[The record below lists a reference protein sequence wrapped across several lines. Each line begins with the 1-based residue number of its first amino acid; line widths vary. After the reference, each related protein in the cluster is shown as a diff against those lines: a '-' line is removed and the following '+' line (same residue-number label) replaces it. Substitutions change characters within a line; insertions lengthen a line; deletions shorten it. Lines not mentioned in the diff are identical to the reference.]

1 MSDTGTQTGTSIT
14 QVGTVMVPV
23 SDQDQAISFFV
34 EKLGFEKLADTPFG
48 RGDRWVE
55 VAPAGA
61 ATTLALVLPREG
73 ESVGIETRIAFRTQ
87 DIDGDYARLSAGGLD
102 VDEVVRMG
110 DPIPP
115 MLFFRDPD
123 GNRFMIVQLS

>member
-87 DIDGDYARLSAGGLD
+87 DIDGDYARLSAGGVD

>member
-1 MSDTGTQTGTSIT
+1 MTDTDTQAGTRIT
-14 QVGTVMVPV
+14 QVATLMVPV

-34 EKLGFEKLADTPFG
+34 EKLGFEKRADTPFG
-48 RGDRWVE
+48 RGERWVE

-61 ATTLALVLPREG
+61 DTTLALVLPRDG
-73 ESVGIETRIAFRTQ
+73 EAVGIETRISFATE
-87 DIDGDYARLSAGGLD
+87 DIDADHASLSAGGVD
-102 VDEVVRMG
+102 VDEVMRMG

-123 GNRFMIVQLS
+123 GNRFMIVQLG